1 MARFG
6 DVRAVRVVDVAQG
19 ILHSD
24 AWAPAK
30 VALGGG
36 DVRHAVL
43 HVLVAAAVV
52 ALRAGTHDPYLARGV
67 AVLGVFER
75 QVDHRPGELAHRQ
88 VVARIA
94 DVVDLP
100 RGGAAAVGDDRHQ
113 RVDAVPDI
121 GEGALLLAAV
131 DQLDALAAHDVAEEL
146 RHYARAAFLVRADR
160 IQAGADP
167 VERPEQG
174 EIESLL
180 LAVGP
185 DDAVHQLLR
194 AGVDPALAADRAVH
208 QRRSVRVEVA
218 VGRHAEAADGPSHLE
233 I

>member
-6 DVRAVRVVDVAQG
+6 DVRAVGGVDVAQG

-24 AWAPAK
+24 ARAPAE

-52 ALRAGTHDPYLARGV
+52 ALGAGAHDLYLARRV

-88 VVARIA
+88 VYARIG

-100 RGGAAAVGDDRHQ
+100 RADSPAVFGGC
-113 RVDAVPDI
+113 
-121 GEGALLLAAV
+121 
-131 DQLDALAAHDVAEEL
+131 
-146 RHYARAAFLVRADR
+146 
-160 IQAGADP
+160 
-167 VERPEQG
+167 
-174 EIESLL
+174 
-180 LAVGP
+180 
-185 DDAVHQLLR
+185 
-194 AGVDPALAADRAVH
+194 
-208 QRRSVRVEVA
+208 
-218 VGRHAEAADGPSHLE
+218 
-233 I
+233 